1 MKNNKK
7 EHTINLFGK
16 EYKESDLTD
25 DQIMLVNHLA
35 DLERKIKQ
43 SEFNLVQLK
52 YGKQAFLDA
61 LEKNIKNESDK

>member
-1 MKNNKK
+1 MKKNKK